1 LPKNHLSVDVETL
14 RIYEIPL
21 HVKNKRFGLQY
32 HGGNFCVEAVSEAIK
47 RFGTPEIFNTDQG
60 AQFTSEAFTGLL
72 ENNGIAISMDGSD
85 RFRQALDNLPPD
97 EVYYSLPHP
106 FAEAA

>member
-1 LPKNHLSVDVETL
+1 MNDSFVWLCSPNCNLLPKNHLSVDVETL

-47 RFGTPEIFNTDQG
+47 RFGTLEIFNTDLG
-60 AQFTSEAFTGLL
+60 
-72 ENNGIAISMDGSD
+72 
-85 RFRQALDNLPPD
+85 
-97 EVYYSLPHP
+97 YSVH
-106 FAEAA
+106 E